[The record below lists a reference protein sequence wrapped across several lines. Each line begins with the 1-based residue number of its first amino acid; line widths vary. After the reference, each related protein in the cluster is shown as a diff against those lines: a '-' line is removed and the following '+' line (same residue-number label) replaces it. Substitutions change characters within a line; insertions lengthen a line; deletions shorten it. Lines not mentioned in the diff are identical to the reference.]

1 MKKEKLHKSVSL
13 LMFLNV
19 VCLGFAQSTV
29 WKIDPSHSTLGFS
42 IDHLVVSETVGEFKD
57 YSVNV
62 VSDEKDFSDAKISVV
77 IQSKSIDTEDEK
89 RDEHLQSPDFFD
101 VDKYPQI
108 VFKSDEFHKSNN
120 GEYRL
125 SGTLQMHG
133 ITKKIALNAK
143 FGGIV
148 KDPWGGTRA
157 GLKIW
162 GVLDRYDYGL
172 KYNSIMEAG
181 GLSIGREVRI
191 DCRVELIKE

>member
-1 MKKEKLHKSVSL
+1 MKEKLQKSVSL
-13 LMFLNV
+13 FLFLNV
-19 VCLGFAQSTV
+19 VCFGFAQSTV

-42 IDHLVVSETVGEFKD
+42 IDHLVVSETVGEFKE
-57 YSVNV
+57 YSVTV
-62 VSDEKDFSDAKISVV
+62 VSDEKDFSDANISVM
-77 IQSKSIDTEDEK
+77 IQTGSIDTEDEK
-89 RDEHLQSPDFFD
+89 RDEHLRSPEFFD

-108 VFKSDEFHKSNN
+108 VFKSDGFRKSSN
-120 GEYRL
+120 GDYKL

-133 ITKKIALNAK
+133 VTKKIVLNAK

-162 GVLDRYDYGL
+162 GILDRYDFGL